1 MDTVKIHIELLE
13 DAQTPSYANF
23 HDAGAD
29 VYAACDLVIRPMEKI
44 VVPLNFKVALPI
56 DVEMQV
62 RPRSG
67 LSLKTSLSIPNSPGT
82 VDSGYRDVVGV
93 IVQNTYNISN
103 LPYEMLY
110 DEDLK
115 DRIQKDYHILKAS
128 DSKEIFSTYSDKKNE
143 TAEVLNLFPFL
154 ILDKN
159 NNPYGTLYFEK
170 GTKIAQIVFN
180 QVVHAEFEQAENIE
194 SIGVNRGGGFGST
207 GLK

>member
-1 MDTVKIHIELLE
+1 MDTVKIDIELLAGAE
-13 DAQTPSYANF
+13 TPSYANF

-29 VYAACDLVIRPMEKI
+29 VYAACDLVIRPMQKL
-44 VVPLNFKVALPI
+44 VVPLNFKVALPV

-110 DEDLK
+110 DEDLR
-115 DRIQKDYHILKAS
+115 DQIQKDYHILKVS
-128 DSKEIFSTYSDKKNE
+128 DPNEIISTYSDKKNE

-180 QVVHAEFEQAENIE
+180 KVVHAKFEETKDIE
-194 SIGVNRGGGFGST
+194 SIGTNRGGGFGST

>member
-44 VVPLNFKVALPI
+44 VVPLNFKVALPT

-82 VDSGYRDVVGV
+82 VDSGYRDIVGV

-110 DEDLK
+110 DEDLR

-128 DSKEIFSTYSDKKNE
+128 DSKEIFSTYADKKNE

-154 ILDKN
+154 VLDKK

-180 QVVHAEFEQAENIE
+180 QVVHAEFEVTEDIE
-194 SIGVNRGGGFGST
+194 AFGVNRGGGFGST

>member
-1 MDTVKIHIELLE
+1 MNTVKIDIELLE
-13 DAQTPSYANF
+13 SSQLPSYANY

-29 VYAACDLVIRPMEKI
+29 VYAAYDLVIRPMEKL
-44 VVPLNFKVALPI
+44 VVPLNFKVALPV

-110 DEDLK
+110 DEDLR

-128 DSKEIFSTYSDKKNE
+128 DSHEIFSTYSDKKNE

-154 ILDKN
+154 ILDKK

-180 QVVHAEFEQAENIE
+180 QVVHAEFEQIKDIE
-194 SIGVNRGGGFGST
+194 SIGTNRGGGFGST